1 MVSFSVLFESCKPLQ
16 RVTASA
22 YAKNKQN
29 RLPLLHFA
37 LDRRRAKHAR
47 GFTSLQSAQH
57 WRCKLRKWTRGE
69 QLPKIKQSF
78 GITFGSQKLFKIQS

>member
-22 YAKNKQN
+22 YAKNKQS

-47 GFTSLQSAQH
+47 ADSRRYKAHRGCKSLE
-57 WRCKLRKWTRGE
+57 KETRQDKKMDKGGNNRE
-69 QLPKIKQSF
+69 KKFI
-78 GITFGSQKLFKIQS
+78 